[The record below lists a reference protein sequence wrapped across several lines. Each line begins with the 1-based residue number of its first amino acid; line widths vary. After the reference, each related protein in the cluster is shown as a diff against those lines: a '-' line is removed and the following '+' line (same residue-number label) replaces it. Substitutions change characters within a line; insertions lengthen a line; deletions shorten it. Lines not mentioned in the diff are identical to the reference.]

1 MFTHL
6 AEAPPQKR
14 RTRTR
19 RLVLVDIE
27 NMVGGAVHDSESV
40 VWAKQQFD
48 SLVDLRPGDHVVVGT
63 SHIGLLETGCNW
75 PHARYVVGSGP
86 DGADLALL
94 EVLEEN
100 VAARYGEVVIVSGDG
115 IFTQKV
121 ADLTSRGLRV
131 TVIAHPDGLAAR
143 LRLAAQHTTYLP
155 HRHQP
160 QCGDAA

>member
-1 MFTHL
+1 
-6 AEAPPQKR
+6 
-14 RTRTR
+14 
-19 RLVLVDIE
+19 
-27 NMVGGAVHDSESV
+27 MVGGAVHDSESV

-143 LRLAAQHTTYLP
+143 LRLAAQQTTYLP
-155 HRHQP
+155 HRHQT

>member
-1 MFTHL
+1 VFTYM
-6 AEAPPQKR
+6 AETPPQKR

-27 NMVGGAVHDSESV
+27 NMVGGAVQDSESV
-40 VWAKQQFD
+40 IWAKQQFD

-75 PHARYVVGSGP
+75 PHARYVIRSGP

-121 ADLTSRGLRV
+121 ADLASRGLHV

-143 LRLAAQHTTYLP
+143 LRLAAQQTTYLP

-160 QCGDAA
+160 QCKDAA

>member
-1 MFTHL
+1 VFTST
-6 AEAPPQKR
+6 AEAPPQQWR
-14 RTRTR
+14 MRTR

-27 NMVGGAVHDSESV
+27 NMIGGAVRDSESV
-40 VWAKQQFD
+40 VWAKRQLD

-75 PHARYVVGSGP
+75 PHARYVIRSGP

-121 ADLTSRGLRV
+121 ADLASRGLRV

-143 LRLAAQHTTYLP
+143 LRLAAHHTTYLP

-160 QCGDAA
+160 QHGDAA